1 MLHLYSCNKQFFQ
14 EYYMHKRGHGL
25 NPTGKLH
32 DKAVNARIK
41 LKSFKR
47 KLVSENKDHDTT
59 EIDPELNEADI
70 PYNSEIEE
78 TIAWLKH
85 NNEPWSEV
93 QKRWKKV
100 ARQRHRD
107 IQNNSLNIF
116 SEWPLFKHSLGH
128 TLVEIDYEILK
139 PNNRSQ
145 LFQLWPSFTARIVPL
160 LQQKLK
166 DKASLAFLKNF
177 ENIDANSRD
186 FFILSSIHV
195 LLKPPIIS
203 VGKNESKKSKWK
215 PSIKDAQDSCFLYC
229 SSILDYTVKVENLRQ
244 KYHTK
249 GLTLQPIIIV
259 IGKEKKEL
267 EYFYSYY
274 DDVLYKFS
282 TLLKCLDSTFKLF
295 HVLNF
300 NYPKEGKQ
308 LYLFLESFFYNFACQ
323 PNANINSLTCSLRQ

>member
-1 MLHLYSCNKQFFQ
+1 MFIS
-14 EYYMHKRGHGL
+14 
-25 NPTGKLH
+25 
-32 DKAVNARIK
+32 D
-41 LKSFKR
+41 
-47 KLVSENKDHDTT
+47 
-59 EIDPELNEADI
+59 
-70 PYNSEIEE
+70 
-78 TIAWLKH
+78 
-85 NNEPWSEV
+85 
-93 QKRWKKV
+93 
-100 ARQRHRD
+100 
-107 IQNNSLNIF
+107 
-116 SEWPLFKHSLGH
+116 
-128 TLVEIDYEILK
+128 
-139 PNNRSQ
+139 
-145 LFQLWPSFTARIVPL
+145 
-160 LQQKLK
+160 
-166 DKASLAFLKNF
+166 
-177 ENIDANSRD
+177 SRD

-259 IGKEKKEL
+259 IGKEKTEL